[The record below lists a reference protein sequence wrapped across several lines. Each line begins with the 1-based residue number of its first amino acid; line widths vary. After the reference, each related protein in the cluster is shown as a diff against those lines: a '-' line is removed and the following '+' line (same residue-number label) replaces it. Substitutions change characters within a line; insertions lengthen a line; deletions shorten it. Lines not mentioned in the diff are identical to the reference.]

1 MERASEKF
9 CAWSGI
15 AFAVIFFIGFV
26 GIARFFPPLSPADT
40 AEQTAAIYRE
50 HTNAIRTGLLL
61 CYIGTMFY
69 LAFGSGIVG
78 QTRRIRG
85 AAPAITF
92 FQISSYA
99 SAVLLIILPLICW
112 FTAAFRPDEWSPES
126 VRLMNDLGW
135 IGLVIGFSP
144 FVTWVVTTSV
154 AILSDRAEQPLYPR
168 WSGISGRVHGIH
180 PGHGGGPNLFQGR
193 PIRLERA
200 GALVRSVHRLLR
212 LVHRDHRAH
221 PQSHQQTRLRSRGGR
236 RIDCA
241 CESAVDEP
249 TDVPTGC
256 GRRRV
261 PMAVDAQS

>member
-1 MERASEKF
+1 MKRASELV
-9 CAWSGI
+9 CAWGGI

-61 CYIGTMFY
+61 CYVGTMFV

-85 AAPAITF
+85 VAPAITF

-112 FTAAFRPDEWSPES
+112 FTAAFRPDEWSAES

-135 IGLVIGFSP
+135 IGFVIGFPP
-144 FVTWVVTTSV
+144 FVTWVVTTGV
-154 AILSDRAEQPLYPR
+154 AILSDEAEQPLYPR
-168 WSGISGRVHGIH
+168 WSGYLGLFMGFVQVSAAFLIFFKVGPFAWNGLFAWYIPFTDFFAWFVVITVLTIKAINK
-180 PGHGGGPNLFQGR
+180 PGYEAAADAELAR
-193 PIRLERA
+193 RSELELGQRA
-200 GALVRSVHRLLR
+200 GV
-212 LVHRDHRAH
+212 
-221 PQSHQQTRLRSRGGR
+221 
-236 RIDCA
+236 
-241 CESAVDEP
+241 
-249 TDVPTGC
+249 
-256 GRRRV
+256 
-261 PMAVDAQS
+261 